1 MLVFDSSTLILLA
14 RIEILELFIVDFQG
28 DIIIPE
34 RVKYEVTRKNGEE
47 NILITRLI
55 KDRKMKVLKVRD
67 GEKIK
72 KLMEDFNIDRGE
84 AEAIVL
90 AMQKGCR
97 VVATDDRNAIRACK
111 FLKIDFVTA
120 LTFLI
125 RAFEKGLIDR
135 DIALAK
141 LTKLKFIGRYS
152 EGIIKDALKK
162 IKGGGQNGDKNTEHT
177 HG

>member
-1 MLVFDSSTLILLA
+1 MLIFDSSTLILLA
-14 RIEILELFIVDFQG
+14 KIEILELFIVDFQG

-47 NILITRLI
+47 NILITQLI
-55 KDRKMKVLKVRD
+55 KDRKLKVLKAKNR
-67 GEKIK
+67 EKIK
-72 KLMEDFNIDRGE
+72 KLMEDFNIERGE
-84 AEAIVL
+84 AKAIVL
-90 AMQKGCR
+90 ALQKGCR

-111 FLKIDFVTA
+111 ILKIDFVTA
-120 LTFLI
+120 VTFLI

-141 LTKLKFIGRYS
+141 LNKLKFIGRYG
-152 EGIIKDALKK
+152 EEIIKDALEK
-162 IKGGGQNGDKNTEHT
+162 IKGGGQNGDKNPKHT